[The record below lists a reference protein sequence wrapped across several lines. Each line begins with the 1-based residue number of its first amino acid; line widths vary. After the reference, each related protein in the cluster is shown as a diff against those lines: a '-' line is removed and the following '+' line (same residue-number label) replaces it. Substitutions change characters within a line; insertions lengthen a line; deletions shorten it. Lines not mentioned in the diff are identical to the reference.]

1 MQADVW
7 GESGESHLTP
17 PQPWQGHREP
27 TLRYWYRQMDIQL
40 DNILSTTVSDLRVQR
55 GIR

>member
-7 GESGESHLTP
+7 GESGESHLT